1 MALLGSTLTLSRQFK
16 CSEEEFR
23 RLADFIY
30 RLLGIRIDER
40 RRYLVENR
48 LSSRLGALGLKGF
61 GEYVEYLRFGEDRR
75 GEIDRLAEAIT
86 TNETSLFRDT
96 VQLDIF
102 RDKILVPLIAEKT
115 KAGRKTLRIWSAG
128 CSSGEEPY
136 TLAIMVAEA
145 LRASLI
151 QWDVR
156 ISGSDISLA
165 VLEQAKAARYGA
177 YAIRTTPPAMLQ
189 RWFTSAEEGF
199 YAVRPELRKLVQFDR
214 VNLNDPAAMK
224 RVQRSDVIFCR
235 NVIIYFDDDMRK
247 RVVSGFYDNLNPGG
261 HLVLGHSETLKGIT
275 ATMLPVPGLG
285 TPIYRKAS
293 ER

>member
-16 CSEEEFR
+16 CSDEEFR
-23 RLADFIY
+23 KLADFIY

-48 LSSRLGALGLKGF
+48 LSPRLNALGLKGF
-61 GEYVEYLRFGEDRR
+61 AEYQEYLRFGAERR
-75 GEIDRLAEAIT
+75 SEIDRFTEAIT

-102 RDKILVPLIAEKT
+102 RDKVLGPLLAAKL
-115 KAGRKTLRIWSAG
+115 KAGRRNLRIWSAG

-136 TLAIMVAEA
+136 TLAILVAEL
-145 LRASLI
+145 LRANLA

-156 ISGSDISLA
+156 IFGSDISLA
-165 VLEQAKAARYGA
+165 VLELAKAARYGT
-177 YAIRTTPPAMLQ
+177 YAVRTTPPALLQ
-189 RWFTSAEEGF
+189 RWFTQEDGLA
-199 YAVRPELRKLVQFDR
+199 AVRPELRRLVQFER
-214 VNLNDPAAMK
+214 INLNDPLAMK

-247 RVVSGFYDNLNPGG
+247 RVVAAFYDNLLPGG

-275 ATMLPVPGLG
+275 ATMLPVPGIG
-285 TPIYRKAS
+285 SPIYRKAS